1 MRSPWVKSRVIY
13 TSPTSPQPQLERSNF
28 WTYHIKTKLIC
39 EKYKV
44 YISNIHQPGG
54 IVMYE
59 AYCKTLLYQVVTGCS
74 PGDDYKFGGY
84 NCDETTGK
92 VELKV
97 QLADLR
103 LPS

>member
-1 MRSPWVKSRVIY
+1 M
-13 TSPTSPQPQLERSNF
+13 
-28 WTYHIKTKLIC
+28 
-39 EKYKV
+39 

-92 VELKV
+92 VELNV

>member
-1 MRSPWVKSRVIY
+1 
-13 TSPTSPQPQLERSNF
+13 
-28 WTYHIKTKLIC
+28 
-39 EKYKV
+39 
-44 YISNIHQPGG
+44 
-54 IVMYE
+54 MYE

-92 VELKV
+92 VELNV